1 MLQTAAL
8 PLHFPALPATATA
21 TATATAGAPGTGRA
35 LLRGGAP

>member
-8 PLHFPALPATATA
+8 PLHCPALPATA

>member
-8 PLHFPALPATATA
+8 PLHCPALP
-21 TATATAGAPGTGRA
+21 ATATAGAPGTGRA

>member
-8 PLHFPALPATATA
+8 PLHCPALSA